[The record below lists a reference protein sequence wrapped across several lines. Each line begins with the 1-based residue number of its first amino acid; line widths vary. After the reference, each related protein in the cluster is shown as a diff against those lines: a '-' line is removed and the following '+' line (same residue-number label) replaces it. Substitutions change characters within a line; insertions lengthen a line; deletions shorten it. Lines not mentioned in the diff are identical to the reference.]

1 VLLQA
6 RRAVP
11 LLQFKDGAVTV
22 PRDSLTC
29 ERCSVEGL
37 LTVYS
42 PFPSEIG
49 FIQWKEWKQA
59 KEWKF
64 RLTSVFSDLGQ
75 LVENRTG
82 A

>member
-1 VLLQA
+1 
-6 RRAVP
+6 
-11 LLQFKDGAVTV
+11 
-22 PRDSLTC
+22 
-29 ERCSVEGL
+29 VEGL